1 MSSTS
6 STDEAT
12 QPKPT
17 TASSSSPPSSF
28 LHGTAMLVIWG
39 SVDHPSTT
47 NTNTNTDTDTNTTT
61 AVDETALNAWW
72 TNEHLPERLAIPGFH
87 RTRRYYTQTAQTTQ
101 TTLDNTQTQ
110 TKIQTP
116 VSPSPSSQYLVTYE
130 VSSLSTLTSPAYM
143 SALNNPTEGT
153 KRFMPVL
160 AAMNRSACRVLYSV
174 AREEFSGT
182 STTTGDHSSTRR
194 TGIGAALAHIVFQP
208 PSGTQDNLSKWI
220 EEIGWPSLAAFPTP
234 LAMHL
239 LEHDDEA
246 TKSGSGTKS
255 YEDVKFQTNTNMNP
269 GEGEGEGESGSGSKG
284 RSRWMLLIE
293 FAEPLGAPIAKAS
306 ALTGTVVDKL
316 DEMDAKEIDVRLY
329 GLICTVSE

>member
-1 MSSTS
+1 MSS
-6 STDEAT
+6 AA
-12 QPKPT
+12 P
-17 TASSSSPPSSF
+17 SF

-47 NTNTNTDTDTNTTT
+47 NTNTDTDTNTNTTT

-87 RTRRYYTQTAQTTQ
+87 RTRRYYNYTQTTQ

-116 VSPSPSSQYLVTYE
+116 VPSSQSSQYLVTYE

-143 SALNNPTEGT
+143 TALNNPTEGT

-160 AAMNRSACRVLYSV
+160 ASMNRSACRVLYSV
-174 AREEFSGT
+174 AREEFSRTST
-182 STTTGDHSSTRR
+182 STTTGDDHSSTRR

-208 PSGTQDNLSKWI
+208 PSGTQDNLRKWI

-246 TKSGSGTKS
+246 TKSGSATKS
-255 YEDVKFQTNTNMNP
+255 YEDVTFQTNTNTKP
-269 GEGEGEGESGSGSKG
+269 GEDEGEGKNDTDSKG

-293 FAEPLGAPIAKAS
+293 FAEPLGAPFGKAS

>member
-1 MSSTS
+1 MSS
-6 STDEAT
+6 
-12 QPKPT
+12 
-17 TASSSSPPSSF
+17 ASPSF
-28 LHGTAMLVIWG
+28 LHGPAMLVIWG
-39 SVDHPSTT
+39 SVDHPST
-47 NTNTNTDTDTNTTT
+47 TNTNTDTDTNTTT

-87 RTRRYYTQTAQTTQ
+87 RTRRYYNYTQTTQ

-110 TKIQTP
+110 TKVQTP
-116 VSPSPSSQYLVTYE
+116 VSSSPSSQYLVTYE

-160 AAMNRSACRVLYSV
+160 ASMNRSACRVLYSV
-174 AREEFSGT
+174 AREEFSRT

-208 PSGTQDNLSKWI
+208 PSGTQDDLRKWI

-239 LEHDDEA
+239 LEHNDEA
-246 TKSGSGTKS
+246 TKSGSATKS
-255 YEDVKFQTNTNMNP
+255 YEAVKFQTNTNPNP
-269 GEGEGEGESGSGSKG
+269 NPSEGEGEGESGNGSKG

-293 FAEPLGAPIAKAS
+293 FAEPLGAPFGKAS

>member
-6 STDEAT
+6 SIDDAT

-17 TASSSSPPSSF
+17 TTTSF

-47 NTNTNTDTDTNTTT
+47 NTDTDTNSNTTT

-87 RTRRYYTQTAQTTQ
+87 RTRRYY
-101 TTLDNTQTQ
+101 NYTQTQ
-110 TKIQTP
+110 TQNQTGP
-116 VSPSPSSQYLVTYE
+116 LSISYSPSSSSPGSSSSSSQYLVTYE
-130 VSSLSTLTSPAYM
+130 VSSLSTLTSQAYM
-143 SALNNPTEGT
+143 TALNNPTEGT

-160 AAMNRSACRVLYSV
+160 ASMNRSACRVLYSV
-174 AREEFSGT
+174 AREEFSRT
-182 STTTGDHSSTRR
+182 STTTGDDHSSTRR

-208 PSGTQDNLSKWI
+208 PSGTQDNLRKWI

-239 LEHDDEA
+239 LEHDDKA
-246 TKSGSGTKS
+246 TKSGSATKS
-255 YEDVKFQTNTNMNP
+255 YEDVKFQTNTNTKP
-269 GEGEGEGESGSGSKG
+269 GEGEGEGGSGTGSKG

-293 FAEPLGAPIAKAS
+293 FAEPLGAPFGKAS

-316 DEMDAKEIDVRLY
+316 DEMDAKEVDVRLY